1 MISHFTRA
9 LVLAAALAGS
19 VSALVP
25 TASAATKFDGPWSVM
40 IVTRAGPCDPSY
52 RFGGQIINGI
62 IYYTGGGPVSLTG
75 RVTPSGAISVT
86 VSSGANHAVGTG
98 RLSVNSGGGTWRGQ
112 GPNGACSGNWS
123 AQRGG

>member
-9 LVLAAALAGS
+9 LVLTAALAGS
-19 VSALVP
+19 ASALAP
-25 TASAATKFDGPWSVM
+25 AANAAGKFDGTWSVM
-40 IVTRAGPCDPSY
+40 IVTRAGGCDPSY

-75 RVTPSGAISVT
+75 RVAPSGAISVT

-98 RLSVNSGGGTWRGQ
+98 RLSANSGGGTWRGQ
-112 GPNGACSGNWS
+112 GPSGACSGSWS
-123 AQRGG
+123 AQRG